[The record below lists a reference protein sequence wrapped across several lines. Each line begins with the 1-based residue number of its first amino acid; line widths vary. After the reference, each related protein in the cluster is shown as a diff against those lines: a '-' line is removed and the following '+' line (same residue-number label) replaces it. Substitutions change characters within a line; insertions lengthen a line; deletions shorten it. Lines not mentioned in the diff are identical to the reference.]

1 MEDLYDHRL
10 ESVADS
16 RIVSIAGST
25 VYNSLL
31 SKLDGTVPDLRRFQI
46 IHEYI
51 KDNLVRAN
59 YVLCIAGVL

>member
-1 MEDLYDHRL
+1 VIVVQDLYDHHL

-31 SKLDGTVPDLRRFQI
+31 SKLDDTVPELQAAI
-46 IHEYI
+46 S
-51 KDNLVRAN
+51 DNS
-59 YVLCIAGVL
+59 